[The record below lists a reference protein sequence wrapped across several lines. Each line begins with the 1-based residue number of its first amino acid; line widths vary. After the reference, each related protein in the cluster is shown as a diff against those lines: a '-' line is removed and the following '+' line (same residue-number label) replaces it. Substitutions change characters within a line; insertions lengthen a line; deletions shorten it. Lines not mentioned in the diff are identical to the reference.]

1 MKYVI
6 KKVLKLQGD
15 FIFKNKQKELKHIMI
30 DTLIIILI

>member
-6 KKVLKLQGD
+6 KKVLKSQGD
-15 FIFKNKQKELKHIMI
+15 LILKHKQKELKHIMI